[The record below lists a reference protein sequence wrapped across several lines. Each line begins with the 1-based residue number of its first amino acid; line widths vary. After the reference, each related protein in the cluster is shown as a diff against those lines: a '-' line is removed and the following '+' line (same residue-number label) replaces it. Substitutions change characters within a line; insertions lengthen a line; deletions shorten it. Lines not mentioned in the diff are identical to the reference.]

1 MDVATLPSISDWF
14 DGVDQWGE
22 VLTLLP
28 VLVLLELVLSADNAI
43 ALAAI
48 ARNCRAENMER
59 RALSIGIGFAL
70 VLRIGLI
77 ILAQWVLKNPLIQL
91 VAGSYL
97 LWLFVDHV
105 RPKQPVEQPSDRLEA
120 DGGTVLPN
128 ISLVRTVIL
137 LALTDLAFSIDSVAA
152 AVAISDQIILVST
165 GAVVGII
172 ALRFTSELF
181 IRWLEIFPRLERAGF
196 LAVAFVGLRLLV
208 HVVAPDLQQPDWVI
222 LLAVAFLFSWGFSAR
237 LPSSLDPEHAG

>member
-1 MDVATLPSISDWF
+1 MDVTTLPSISDLF
-14 DGVDQWGE
+14 EGVDQWGE

-43 ALAAI
+43 ALAAL
-48 ARNCRAENMER
+48 ARNCKAANKER
-59 RALSIGIGFAL
+59 QALSIGISLAL

-77 ILAQWVLKNPLIQL
+77 VVAQWVLKNPLIQL

-97 LWLFVDHV
+97 LWLFIDHV
-105 RPKQPVEQPSDRLEA
+105 RPKQLTELQPGLSEQEDAAPA
-120 DGGTVLPN
+120 A
-128 ISLVRTVIL
+128 SLIRTVVL

-165 GAVVGII
+165 GAVIGII

-196 LAVAFVGLRLLV
+196 LAVAFVGLRLII
-208 HVVAPDLQQPDWVI
+208 HVVLPELQQPDWMI
-222 LLAVAFLFSWGFSAR
+222 LVVVAFLFSWGFSMR
-237 LPSSLDPEHAG
+237 LAPSLDTEHAG